1 MSKILLKDDL
11 TRIFKPIKQYKTDKL
26 IEILTELANYV
37 SEAEQQRA
45 NAVKKLEEFNK
56 DEEIVKLKKQ
66 LEEKR
71 EQEKN
76 TYVFTVSADR
86 VEKIRKWKKQHEK
99 EKHNGNSYAGAIG
112 GRYTYEFTPTSI
124 GEFGRIRCSCGD
136 HFDFDDGSDW

>member
-1 MSKILLKDDL
+1 MSKMLSKDDL
-11 TRIFKPIKQYKTDKL
+11 ARIFKPIKQYKTDKL

-37 SEAEQQRA
+37 SEAEQQKA
-45 NAVKKLEEFNK
+45 DAVKKVEEFNK

-66 LEEKR
+66 LKEKR
-71 EQEKN
+71 ERAKN
-76 TYVFTVSADR
+76 TITFTIDSDC
-86 VEKIRKWKKQHEK
+86 VEKIRKWKEQHEK
-99 EKHNGNSYAGAIG
+99 EKHNGNSYAGAVG

>member
-1 MSKILLKDDL
+1 MNKMLSKDDL
-11 TRIFKPIKQYKTDKL
+11 ARIFKPIKQYKTDKL

-45 NAVKKLEEFNK
+45 DAIKKVEEFNK

-71 EQEKN
+71 EQAKN
-76 TYVFTVSADR
+76 TYVFTVDVDQ
-86 VEKIRKWKKQHEK
+86 VEKIRKWKEQHEK
-99 EKHNGNSYAGAIG
+99 EKHNGNSYARAIG

-124 GEFGRIRCSCGD
+124 GAFGRIRCSCGD

>member
-1 MSKILLKDDL
+1 MSRILSKKDIERL
-11 TRIFKPIKQYKTDKL
+11 FKPVKEYRKDKL
-26 IEILTELANYV
+26 IEILTELADYV
-37 SEAEQQRA
+37 SEAEQERA
-45 NAVKKLEEFNK
+45 DAVQKVKDFNK

-71 EQEKN
+71 ERDKN
-76 TYVFTVSADR
+76 TFVFTVDADR
-86 VEKIRKWKKQHEK
+86 VAKIREWKAQHEK
-99 EKHNGNSYAGAIG
+99 EKHGGSGYAGAIG

>member
-1 MSKILLKDDL
+1 MNQILSKKDIERL
-11 TRIFKPIKQYKTDKL
+11 FKPIKQYKTDKL

-37 SEAEQQRA
+37 SEAEQQKA
-45 NAVKKLEEFNK
+45 DAIKKVEEFNK

-71 EQEKN
+71 EQKKN
-76 TYVFTVSADR
+76 TYVFTVNADQ
-86 VEKIRKWKKQHEK
+86 VEKIREWKEQHEK

-124 GEFGRIRCSCGD
+124 GEFGRIKCSCGD
-136 HFDFDDGSDW
+136 YFDFDDGSDW

>member
-1 MSKILLKDDL
+1 MSRVLSKDDL
-11 TRIFKPIKQYKTDKL
+11 ARIFKQVKQYKTDKL
-26 IEILTELANYV
+26 IEVLTELADYV
-37 SEAEQQRA
+37 SEMEQQRA
-45 NAVKKLEEFNK
+45 DAVKKVEDFNK

-71 EQEKN
+71 EQAKN
-76 TYVFTVSADR
+76 TYVFTVNADR
-86 VEKIRKWKKQHEK
+86 VEKIRKWKEQHEK
-99 EKHNGNSYAGAIG
+99 EKHNGSSYAGAIG

>member
-1 MSKILLKDDL
+1 MSKMLSKDDL
-11 TRIFKPIKQYKTDKL
+11 ARIFKPIKQYKTDKL

-37 SEAEQQRA
+37 SEAEQQKA
-45 NAVKKLEEFNK
+45 DAIKKVEEFNK

-76 TYVFTVSADR
+76 TYVFTVNADQ
-86 VEKIRKWKKQHEK
+86 VEKIREWKEQHEK
-99 EKHNGNSYAGAIG
+99 EKHNGNSYAGAVG

>member
-1 MSKILLKDDL
+1 MITKDEL
-11 TRIFKPIKQYKTDKL
+11 ARLFKPVKQYKTDKL
-26 IEILTELANYV
+26 IEILTELADYV
-37 SEAEQQRA
+37 SEAEKERA
-45 NAVKKLEEFNK
+45 DAVQKVKDFNK

-71 EQEKN
+71 EKAKN
-76 TYVFTVSADR
+76 TFVFTVDADR
-86 VEKIRKWKKQHEK
+86 VEKIRKWKAQHEK
-99 EKHNGNSYAGAIG
+99 EKHNGSSYAGAIG